1 MFSGIVEE
9 KALIVGVLETT
20 NGAQLTIASYL
31 EHSGTQIGDSIAIE
45 GVCLTATSCT
55 QVDSGWHLTFD
66 IASETLR
73 CTTLSDVQAG
83 GYVHLERSLAVG
95 DRLHGHIVSGHVDCV
110 GVIAD
115 RIEEGDT
122 TRLSVEVSEGA
133 EFLARKGSVTLA
145 GISLTVGE
153 VQGSTFQVYLIPHT
167 KSVTRFGSIAVGDR
181 VNVEFDMLARYVHR
195 MLGESLQEQT
205 PKRGA

>member
-1 MFSGIVEE
+1 VFSGIVEE
-9 KALIVGVLETT
+9 KAVIIAAVET
-20 NGAQLTIASYL
+20 NHGAQLTISSHL
-31 EHSGTQIGDSIAIE
+31 DHSGTQVGDSIAIE
-45 GVCLTATSCT
+45 GVCLTATNCT
-55 QVDSGWHLTFD
+55 QEHSAWHLTFD
-66 IASETLR
+66 VASETLR
-73 CTTLSDVQAG
+73 CTTLGEIQVG

-110 GVIAD
+110 GVIAG
-115 RIEEGDT
+115 RTEEGDT
-122 TRLSVEVSEGA
+122 TRLAIEVSEGE

-153 VQGSTFQVYLIPHT
+153 VRGGIFQVYLIPHT
-167 KSVTRFGSIAVGDR
+167 KLVTRFGSISVGDR

-205 PKRGA
+205 LKREA

>member
-9 KALIVGVLETT
+9 KAHIIGALETPH
-20 NGAQLTIASYL
+20 GMELTVASHL
-31 EHSGTQIGDSIAIE
+31 DHSETQVGDSLAIE
-45 GVCLTATSCT
+45 GVCLTATSCA
-55 QVDSGWHLTFD
+55 QVDSAWHLTFD

-73 CTTLSDVQAG
+73 CTTLGEIEAG

-110 GVIAD
+110 GVIAE

-122 TRLSVEVSEGA
+122 TRLSIEVNEGK

-153 VQGSTFQVYLIPHT
+153 VHGRTFQVYLIPHT